1 MEQTDENLRI
11 KQLKNQ
17 VVCPVE
23 FALRILGGKW
33 RGSILYQLKDGPLR
47 FNELKHNVQCAAI
60 DYEGAD
66 NFLTNKVLS
75 GHVKELTEFK
85 LIEKN
90 TNSEQNSVY
99 QLSPAGI
106 AMIPILLELFDWGEH
121 LMRLP
126 SGNHFL
132 ENDVIVLPE

>member
-1 MEQTDENLRI
+1 MEQTEENLRI

-85 LIEKN
+85 LVEKH
-90 TNSEQNSVY
+90 TNSEQTTVY
-99 QLSPAGI
+99 RLSPAGI

-126 SGNHFL
+126 NGNHFL
-132 ENDVIVLPE
+132 ENDVIALRE

>member
-1 MEQTDENLRI
+1 MDESKENFRI

-66 NFLTNKVLS
+66 NYLTNKVLS

-85 LIEKN
+85 LLEKHTN
-90 TNSEQNSVY
+90 TDQTTVY
-99 QLSPAGI
+99 QLSPVGL

-126 SGNHFL
+126 NGNHFL
-132 ENDVIVLPE
+132 ENDVIALRE

>member
-1 MEQTDENLRI
+1 MDHKEENLRV

-66 NFLTNKVLS
+66 NYLTNKVLS
-75 GHVKELTEFK
+75 GHVKELTDFG
-85 LIEKN
+85 LVEKDI
-90 TNSEQNSVY
+90 NSEENAVY
-99 QLSPAGI
+99 RLSPSGI

-126 SGNHFL
+126 NGNHFL
-132 ENDVIVLPE
+132 ENDVIALPK